1 VSEAQAQPTGARP
14 CPALSGEPLPELALG
29 AREVVDALEER
40 IKNHF
45 ARLDRAQANGR
56 EHEEPL
62 VIGLFGEWG
71 SGKTLWLKSLE
82 ERFRERLIN
91 ELSGDE
97 PPDSITL
104 PVFFNAWR
112 YEKEE
117 HLIYPLVRVL
127 ERQITALYNCA
138 IKESEGPDKEQK
150 KAGRIQNFAKTIM
163 GLSRRLL
170 AAAGAGVLGLGAGVK
185 ITGEISVGSGLLSTI
200 ANTNGKVKIEISGR
214 DIADFL
220 ANALDD
226 AHGEPG
232 TDSARTEGDGASS
245 KPRSEVAFENL
256 AEMSARARSDYYDF
270 QRILREL
277 TGRDGSNPNRPALN
291 LLFFVDDLDRCLPE
305 KAVEMLEAIKLFLE
319 VEGTA
324 FVLALDDEVVGRGI
338 AHRYRDYARDSRPA
352 AEDGIAYS
360 LDPERYREFL
370 GLYADHR
377 EEPVTGHE
385 YLEKIVH
392 LQVRVPRP
400 GEADARKF
408 LQRKYPEL
416 FGGGQEYDLPRQGSS
431 EAGEAGEARD
441 RKAGPP
447 GGQRLLD
454 LFTTAVPLV
463 PRKLIRAAELLGL
476 KLKVAR
482 NNGWD
487 LAKDEDELYILAQL
501 TIIQL
506 FAPELYSFAL
516 KKPFFILLL
525 RLEELLENTGD
536 YRIPPP
542 DHCLEELARAYRG
555 LLTGTQDQGKDGE
568 AESAD
573 EAASHGCA
581 QQPVPRLNRPY
592 LIEQLE
598 LPFLDL
604 LIRSRRQRSGF
615 DPFNVVAGNK
625 AGLYEKVEPARFF
638 TLRPSLPR
646 TGSETRQAADGAS
659 LPPLVPKDILAF
671 IEQIT
676 APEPS
681 YWQNALADP
690 GLSGR
695 EGRLAESIFEE
706 LKERAPKFDD
716 PDLLIDWLETVS
728 QVLSPEQLDELVA
741 QSKVF
746 EAVFTGGENGQG
758 RK

>member
-1 VSEAQAQPTGARP
+1 MSEAQAQPTGAGP

-200 ANTNGKVKIEISGR
+200 ANANSKVKIEISGR

-245 KPRSEVAFENL
+245 EPRSEAAFENL

-277 TGRDGSNPNRPALN
+277 TGRDGSNPDRPALN

-377 EEPVTGHE
+377 EEPNWGRE
-385 YLEKIVH
+385 YLEKTIN
-392 LQVRVPRP
+392 LQVRIPRP
-400 GEADARKF
+400 TAQCAKNY
-408 LQRKYPEL
+408 LLNKYTKL
-416 FGGGQEYDLPRQGSS
+416 FRSEHGHDQVRNALYNTMERRDYNLPSP
-431 EAGEAGEARD
+431 D
-441 RKAGPP
+441 R
-447 GGQRLLD
+447 QRLLD
-454 LFTTAVPLV
+454 LFISAIPLV
-463 PRKLIRAAELLGL
+463 PRKLNQAAELLSL
-476 KLKVAR
+476 NLRVAR

-487 LAKDEDELYILAQL
+487 LAKNEDELYILAQL

-516 KKPFFILLL
+516 KKPFFTLLL

-542 DHCLEELARAYRG
+542 DHCLEELARTYRG
-555 LLTGTQDQGKDGE
+555 LLTGTQNRRKDGE
-568 AESAD
+568 AENAD

-581 QQPVPRLNRPY
+581 QQPVSKLYRPY

-625 AGLYEKVEPARFF
+625 AGLYDKVELARFF
-638 TLRPSLPR
+638 TLQPPLPR
-646 TGSETRQAADGAS
+646 TVGETGQAADGAS

-690 GLSGR
+690 GLSGQ
-695 EGRLAESIFEE
+695 EGRLDESIFEK

-746 EAVFTGGENGQG
+746 GAVFTGGENGQG